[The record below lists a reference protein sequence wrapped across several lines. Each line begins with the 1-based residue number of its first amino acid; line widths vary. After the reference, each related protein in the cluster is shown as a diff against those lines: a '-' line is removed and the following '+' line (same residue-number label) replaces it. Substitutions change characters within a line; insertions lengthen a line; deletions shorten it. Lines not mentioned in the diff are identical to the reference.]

1 MGGTMSGK
9 TIFITGASAG
19 FGAACACMFAT
30 GGNRLILTAR
40 RIDPLL
46 KLQEE
51 LSADAEILVIPLD
64 VSDRGAIRGAVESLP
79 ERFRN
84 VDVLLNNAGLALG
97 LEPAHQADLD
107 DWDTMVDTNIKGVM
121 YCTRFILPGM
131 VARNSGHIV
140 NISSTAGAWPYPG
153 GNVYGGTKAFVTQF
167 SRNLRCDLLGT
178 RVRVS
183 CIQPGMA
190 ETDFS
195 KVRFKGNDEQAA
207 TVYRDTEPLT
217 AEDIAETVRWI
228 VSQPPHVNINTLELM
243 PVDQTWGPLAVHREP
258 K

>member
-1 MGGTMSGK
+1 MNEK
-9 TIFITGASAG
+9 TVFITGASAG
-19 FGAACACMFAT
+19 FGEACARMFAT
-30 GGNRLILTAR
+30 GGNRLILAAR

-46 KLQEE
+46 KLQGE
-51 LSADAEILVIPLD
+51 LAADAEILVIPLD
-64 VSDRGAIRGAVESLP
+64 VSDRVAVQGAIESLP

-84 VDVLLNNAGLALG
+84 IDLLINNAGLALG
-97 LEPAHQADLD
+97 LEPAHRADPD

-131 VARNSGHIV
+131 VARNSGHII

-190 ETDFS
+190 ETEFS
-195 KVRFKGNDEQAA
+195 KVRFKGDDEQAA
-207 TVYRDTEPLT
+207 NVYRGTEPLT

-228 VSQPPHVNINTLELM
+228 VSQPPHVNVNTLELM
-243 PVDQTWGPLAVHREP
+243 SIDQSWGAFAIHREP

>member
-1 MGGTMSGK
+1 MSGK

-19 FGAACACMFAT
+19 FGAACARMFASE
-30 GGNRLILTAR
+30 GNRLILTAR

-51 LSADAEILVIPLD
+51 LSERCEVHMIPLD
-64 VSDRGAIRGAVESLP
+64 VRDREAVQGAIEGLP
-79 ERFRN
+79 ERFRAI
-84 VDVLLNNAGLALG
+84 DILLNNAGLALG
-97 LEPAHQADLD
+97 LEPAHQVNLD
-107 DWDTMVDTNIKGVM
+107 DWDAMVDTNIKGLM
-121 YCTRFILPGM
+121 YCTRFALPGM
-131 VARNSGHIV
+131 VARNSGHII

-178 RVRVS
+178 QVRVS

-190 ETDFS
+190 ETEFS

-207 TVYRDTEPLT
+207 GVYQGTQPLS

-228 VSQPPHVNINTLELM
+228 VSQPPHVNVNTLELM
-243 PVDQTWGPLAVHREP
+243 SIDQTWGPFAIHREQ

>member
-1 MGGTMSGK
+1 MSGK

-19 FGAACACMFAT
+19 FGAACARMFAT
-30 GGNRLILTAR
+30 GSNRLILTAR

-51 LSADAEILVIPLD
+51 LSADAEILVIPLN
-64 VSDRGAIRGAVESLP
+64 VSDRGAVQGAIESLP

-84 VDVLLNNAGLALG
+84 IDVLLNNAGLALG
-97 LEPAHQADLD
+97 LEPAHQVSLD

-121 YCTRFILPGM
+121 YCTRFVLPGM
-131 VARNSGHIV
+131 VARNSGHII

-190 ETDFS
+190 ETEFS

-207 TVYRDTEPLT
+207 TVYRGTEPLT

-243 PVDQTWGPLAVHREP
+243 SIDQTWGPFAIHREP

>member
-1 MGGTMSGK
+1 MIGK
-9 TIFITGASAG
+9 TIFITGASSG
-19 FGAACACMFAT
+19 FGAACARIFAT

-40 RIDPLL
+40 RVDQLL

-51 LSADAEILVIPLD
+51 LAAHAEVLIIPLD
-64 VSDRGAIRGAVESLP
+64 VRDREAVQGAIEGLP
-79 ERFRN
+79 ERFR
-84 VDVLLNNAGLALG
+84 VIDVLINNAGLALG
-97 LEPAHQADLD
+97 LEPTHQVDLD

-121 YCTRFILPGM
+121 YCTRFVLSGM
-131 VARNSGHIV
+131 VARNRGHIV
-140 NISSTAGAWPYPG
+140 NISSTAGSWPYPG

-190 ETDFS
+190 ETEFS

-207 TVYRDTEPLT
+207 SVYRGTEPLT
-217 AEDIAETVRWI
+217 AEDIAETVRW
-228 VSQPPHVNINTLELM
+228 VTNQPPHVNVNTLELM
-243 PVDQTWGPLAVHREP
+243 SIDQAWGPFAINREQ

>member
-1 MGGTMSGK
+1 MNGK

-19 FGAACACMFAT
+19 FGAACARIFAT

-40 RIDPLL
+40 RIDSLL
-46 KLQEE
+46 KLQAE

-64 VSDRGAIRGAVESLP
+64 VSDRAAVQGAIESLP

-84 VDVLLNNAGLALG
+84 IDVLLNNAGLALG
-97 LEPAHQADLD
+97 LEPAHQVDLD
-107 DWDTMVDTNIKGVM
+107 DWDTMVDTNIKGLM
-121 YCTRFILPGM
+121 YCTRCILPGM
-131 VARNSGHIV
+131 VSRNRGHII

-153 GNVYGGTKAFVTQF
+153 GNIYGGTKAFVTQF
-167 SRNLRCDLLGT
+167 SRNLRCDLHGT

-190 ETDFS
+190 ETEFS
-195 KVRFKGNDEQAA
+195 QVRFKGNSEQAA
-207 TVYRDTEPLT
+207 GVYQGTEPLT
-217 AEDIAETVRWI
+217 AEDIAETVRW
-228 VSQPPHVNINTLELM
+228 VTSQPQHVNVNTIELM
-243 PVDQTWGPLAVHREP
+243 SIDQSWGPFAIHREQ